1 MIKLLLVFVIIIPA
15 LTVLNACNKDIGDTS
30 ELYEKSQTNQ
40 MIIERSGT
48 TFRAGSDE
56 QDLREQMDDAQ
67 NRLRTGGGLF
77 GKSGL
82 DFMSIGES
90 KKKESV
96 ASVGMPINPY
106 LWKGAIETIDFM
118 PLVSADPF
126 AGIIITDWYTNK
138 EKTNERCKLNIFI
151 KGQEFETENLK
162 VNSFCQILSSAGNW
176 IDQEINQENNFQLE
190 NAILNKAKKI
200 RLAQN

>member
-96 ASVGMPINPY
+96 S
-106 LWKGAIETIDFM
+106 K
-118 PLVSADPF
+118 
-126 AGIIITDWYTNK
+126 
-138 EKTNERCKLNIFI
+138 
-151 KGQEFETENLK
+151 
-162 VNSFCQILSSAGNW
+162 
-176 IDQEINQENNFQLE
+176 
-190 NAILNKAKKI
+190 
-200 RLAQN
+200 